1 MKALIWII
9 VILLIGLGAWYMMRK
24 PSTSTTYEPAVE
36 QDGSVSGASTG
47 PEEETVPGEYE
58 DKG

>member
-9 VILLIGLGAWYMMRK
+9 IILLIGLGAWYMMRT
-24 PSTSTTYEPAVE
+24 PSTSTTYEPTTE
-36 QDGSVSGASTG
+36 QDGTVSGASTG
-47 PEEETVPGEYE
+47 PEAPAEEYQ